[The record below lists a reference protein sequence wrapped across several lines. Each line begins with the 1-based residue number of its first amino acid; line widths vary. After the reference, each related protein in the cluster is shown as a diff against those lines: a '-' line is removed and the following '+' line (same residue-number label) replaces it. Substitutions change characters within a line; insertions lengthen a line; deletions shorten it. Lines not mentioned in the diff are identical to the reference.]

1 MKWSTYTGFVCVSPI
16 GLHLFILFPD
26 GRGSSTKWS
35 FFWTAFGELIK
46 SMWKPGNS
54 DAVSPYT
61 FKTQIQRF
69 APRFVGY
76 KWVFLFYVSLVTQEA
91 AQCTRA
97 VRFHLAGYMPTA
109 GNSTAWKF
117 FMFMFYFS
125 LILWILLIVA
135 RGSYYLWP
143 EVTTLMH
150 PDSFLRWIKIS
161 KPFHYFVN

>member
-1 MKWSTYTGFVCVSPI
+1 MI
-16 GLHLFILFPD
+16 
-26 GRGSSTKWS
+26 
-35 FFWTAFGELIK
+35 FFLTAFADLLK

-54 DAVSPYT
+54 DAVSPHT

-76 KWVFLFYVSLVTQEA
+76 KWVFFFYVFPVTQEA

-97 VRFHLAGYMPTA
+97 VRFQVVGYIPRA
-109 GNSTAWKF
+109 GNWTARKF
-117 FMFMFYFS
+117 FMFMLYFS

-143 EVTTLMH
+143 RVTNLMH
-150 PDSFLRWIKIS
+150 PYSFLRWTKIS